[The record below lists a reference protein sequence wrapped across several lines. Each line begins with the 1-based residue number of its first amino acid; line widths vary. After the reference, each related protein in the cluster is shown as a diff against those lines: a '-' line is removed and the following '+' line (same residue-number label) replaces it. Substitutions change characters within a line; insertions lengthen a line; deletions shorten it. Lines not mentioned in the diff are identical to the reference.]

1 MWRAQSDGR
10 LLALTLAGLC
20 VLAWAA
26 LLFSDVTPLGARFDH
41 TRLHDL
47 ELRPSA
53 TLFASAGLFVGGWS
67 LMTVAMMLPT
77 SLPLVLLFSKITGQ
91 RANRTV
97 LIGLLLLGYVA
108 AWTAF
113 GAAAYAFDF
122 GVHRFVESS
131 TWLHANVWPLLAMP
145 LLIAGVYQFTPLKYV
160 CLDKCRSPYSF
171 VVGHWRGR
179 APQREALG
187 LGLHHG
193 LYCVGCCWSLML
205 LMFAIGVGS
214 LVWMFVLAIF
224 MGIEKN
230 LAWGRNLSQP
240 VGVVLLAAGLTIV
253 AMNVGT
259 L

>member
-1 MWRAQSDGR
+1 
-10 LLALTLAGLC
+10 
-20 VLAWAA
+20 
-26 LLFSDVTPLGARFDH
+26 
-41 TRLHDL
+41 
-47 ELRPSA
+47 
-53 TLFASAGLFVGGWS
+53 
-67 LMTVAMMLPT
+67 
-77 SLPLVLLFSKITGQ
+77 
-91 RANRTV
+91 
-97 LIGLLLLGYVA
+97 
-108 AWTAF
+108 
-113 GAAAYAFDF
+113 
-122 GVHRFVESS
+122 
-131 TWLHANVWPLLAMP
+131 MP
-145 LLIAGVYQFTPLKYV
+145 LLVAGVYQFTPLKYV

-253 AMNVGT
+253 TMNVGT